1 MENKYYTP
9 DITEFHIG
17 FEYERKDYDLD
28 DLKEK
33 WYKRVFPED
42 GLCDGTIEK
51 PDLVE
56 LSYSMYD
63 VEGEIRVKYLDKEDI
78 EDCNWRYY
86 GSSTTEGM
94 MYMETFLYGK
104 ESRKYALNIDWV
116 NSQEGLMISINIHNS
131 NCNSCLCNNSNIIFI
146 GKIKNKSEL
155 KRLIKQ
161 LNIS

>member
-17 FEYERKDYDLD
+17 FEYEAEDLHDNLKDRCWRKQVAEWCDLD
-28 DLKEK
+28 VISDDWEHE
-33 WYKRVFPED
+33 YENF
-42 GLCDGTIEK
+42 
-51 PDLVE
+51 
-56 LSYSMYD
+56 SSNY
-63 VEGEIRVKYLDKEDI
+63 RVKYLDKEDI